1 MREGRCDGDGASELA
16 PSLKTEKPAH
26 GALQPHRRMKPYIIF
41 KDTSE
46 LSTTEQEDTAKLAYH
61 EAESDTACRPYV
73 AVV

>member
-1 MREGRCDGDGASELA
+1 MGMGRASLHR
-16 PSLKTEKPAH
+16 LRKTEKPAH
-26 GALQPHRRMKPYIIF
+26 GALQPHRRMKPYIRF